1 MASPPVGLLVT
12 RPTPAATL
20 ELIIRAEEHGVPA
33 AWSTVGGTN
42 PDAVTLFAAAATHT
56 HQITLGSA
64 IVPIYP
70 RHPLALAS
78 QALVLADL
86 APGRF
91 RLGVG
96 PSHRPTIEG
105 MFGLPFVQPLAYLRE
120 YLTVL
125 RQLLWEGQVDL
136 AGEFLTAHATLPAGT
151 TPPCTPLLISALRA
165 HAFRLAG
172 EIADG
177 AISWMCPLPY
187 LVQKALPALRTGA
200 TAAQRPAPPLIVHV
214 PVAMH
219 PDRDAVRAAAHQRL
233 GTYGRLPFYARMFT
247 EAGYPP
253 AADGTMPA
261 ALFDALVVSGE
272 PARVAARLAEI
283 RAAGMDEVLVHL
295 VPVADEAAEEA
306 ALFAALVMVGDAA

>member
-1 MASPPVGLLVT
+1 
-12 RPTPAATL
+12 
-20 ELIIRAEEHGVPA
+20 
-33 AWSTVGGTN
+33 
-42 PDAVTLFAAAATHT
+42 
-56 HQITLGSA
+56 
-64 IVPIYP
+64 
-70 RHPLALAS
+70 
-78 QALVLADL
+78 
-86 APGRF
+86 
-91 RLGVG
+91 
-96 PSHRPTIEG
+96 

-151 TPPCTPLLISALRA
+151 TPPRTPLLISALRA

-295 VPVADEAAEEA
+295 VPVADEATEEV
-306 ALFAALVMVGDAA
+306 ALFAALATVGAAA